1 MNPGFRILVVEDDAK
16 MLRGIRDNL
25 EIEGYEALG
34 ASSIADARTALRLQA
49 PDLVILD
56 RMLPDGDGMLFCRE
70 SRRLG
75 YSQPIVLLTA
85 KGEEIDRVMGLES
98 GADDYVVKPF
108 SLRELLVRVRILLR
122 RTRAPGADA
131 GPVRVGVAEV
141 DFQRHRIM
149 RAGAEL
155 EVSARELELLQYLF
169 AHRGRV
175 VSREV
180 LLENVWGRTHTL
192 ETRTVDNF
200 IVRLRKK
207 IESDPA
213 NPRVLVT
220 VHGQGYKLLEQ

>member
-1 MNPGFRILVVEDDAK
+1 MSTRYRILVVEDDPN

-34 ASSIADARTALRLQA
+34 ACSIAEARTAVRLQA
-49 PDLVILD
+49 PDLMILD

-85 KGEEIDRVMGLES
+85 KGEEIDRVVGLES

-122 RTRAPGADA
+122 RARASPTDT
-131 GPVRVGVAEV
+131 GPVLVGVAEV
-141 DFQRHRIM
+141 DFQRHRLL
-149 RAGAEL
+149 RAGVEL
-155 EVSARELELLQYLF
+155 EVSARELELLRYLV

-175 VSREV
+175 VSRDA
-180 LLENVWGRTHTL
+180 LLENVWGKTHAL

-200 IVRLRKK
+200 VVRLRKK
-207 IESDPA
+207 IELDPA
-213 NPRVLVT
+213 MPRVLIT